1 MQKIYSWKSC
11 CFLFLLCMGV
21 SSVFAQR
28 AITGKVTSTS
38 DSTGLPGV
46 TITMQ
51 GAPGG
56 AVTDATGRFSLQV
69 PASVHALSFSYVGYR
84 PQTFTIGDQS
94 NISVALEVA
103 SKGLNEVLVVGYG
116 TQTRRDATGTISSI
130 KGADIK
136 NLPVSDAAQALQGR
150 ASGVDIVRSDGSPG
164 TQPNIRIR
172 GTGTINDAEP
182 LIVIDGV
189 PAGNIN
195 DVNPNDIASMEV
207 LKDASSSAIYGT
219 RAANGVIIITTKKG
233 NYGEKL
239 RTSVNVYRGVSN
251 SIRNIPMLTAPDLV
265 MLKKE
270 RYTNDGL
277 AIDPIWQDP
286 YYATQRTD
294 WQKAILRS
302 GQVTNADVSVRGG
315 NASSNYMLSGGYY
328 DEKGIVENTTFKRYS
343 VRINSEHKIGK
354 RLKIGEN
361 IQLTYKQSWGLD
373 TYSSQTGL
381 LFSALRFNPAI
392 PVHNPDGSYGSS
404 KASNQLGD
412 INNPV
417 FTAETSDGWNK
428 NYRLLGSVYA
438 EVQIMDGLT
447 LRGNYGFDGS
457 IFNQQSFSPK
467 VLDQTRTSDHATL
480 WDRSESNKSEL
491 GEVFLTYNKIF
502 SQKHH
507 INLTGGYSVQT
518 FNGYFFR
525 AESWGLNDESM
536 DQRVLDN
543 GNDYH
548 AINGNFLPQSALAS
562 GFVRGFYSFKD
573 KYLVTLT
580 FRADGSSNFPEGNR
594 WGKFPAFSLGWR
606 ASDEPFF
613 KDLVNEDLFS
623 NLKITG
629 GWGQLGNQKVDAF
642 QFLAPIL
649 RDRRYSFGDN
659 PFTGIW
665 NSRLANPDITWE
677 KAEMTNISGE
687 FGFFKNKLNAVITWF
702 NKNTRDMLVPA
713 PALDIHGTAGIPD
726 RNIGELNNRGWEFEV
741 NYQGGNKDFSYNI
754 GVNASFIKNKITK
767 LYDKDSYIA
776 ASLYGRQGAEISRTY
791 EGQPLASFFGWK
803 TGGIYQNQQQIDNDP
818 NIANDPRKSSI
829 KPGDVIFLDVDGPGR
844 DGKRDGI
851 VDEND
856 RTYLGSPNPKMTYG
870 IQAGA
875 AYKGFDLNL
884 SFSGV
889 AGVQLY
895 NADKMQGMDP
905 IYPYNMYAD
914 ALNRWHGEG
923 TSNSVPRM
931 TADVS
936 NQNLRV
942 SDRFVESGNYFTLR
956 NISLGYTIPAK
967 VWGRSGVSDLRIY
980 VAAQNLFIITNYSGL
995 TPMLGYNGNVNDGN
1009 LQRGVDVAA
1018 YPQARSFTF
1027 GGTINF

>member
-1 MQKIYSWKSC
+1 MQKFYSWKY

-28 AITGKVTSTS
+28 TITGKVTSTA

-51 GAPGG
+51 GAAGG

-69 PASVHALSFSYVGYR
+69 PQAVHALSFSYVGYR
-84 PQTFTIGDQS
+84 PQTFTIGDQA

-116 TQTRRDATGTISSI
+116 TQTRKDATGTISSI

-219 RAANGVIIITTKKG
+219 RAANGVIIITTKRG

-270 RYTNDGL
+270 RYTNDGA

-286 YYATQRTD
+286 FYATQRTD

-343 VRINSEHKIGK
+343 VRINSEHKLGK

-361 IQLTYKQSWGLD
+361 IQMTYKQSWGLD

-438 EVQIMDGLT
+438 EVEILDGLT

-457 IFNQQSFSPK
+457 ILNQQSFSPK

-491 GEVFLTYNKIF
+491 GEVFLTYNKTF

-525 AESWGLNDESM
+525 AEGWGLNDEST

-543 GNDYH
+543 VNDYH
-548 AINGNFLPQSALAS
+548 ALNGNFLPQSALAS

-573 KYLVTLT
+573 RYLVTLT

-613 KDLVNEDLFS
+613 KQMVNEDLFS

-642 QFLAPIL
+642 QYLAPIS

-659 PFTGIW
+659 PFTGVW

-726 RNIGELNNRGWEFEV
+726 RNIGELNNRGWEFELS
-741 NYQGGNKDFSYNI
+741 YQGGSKDFSYNI
-754 GVNASFIKNKITK
+754 GANASFIKNKITK
-767 LYDKDSYIA
+767 LYDKDSYIG

-791 EGQPLASFFGWK
+791 EGQPLASFYGWK
-803 TGGIYQNQQQIDNDP
+803 TGGIYQNQAQIDNDP
-818 NIANDPRKSSI
+818 NIANDPRKASI
-829 KPGDVIFLDVDGPGR
+829 KPGDVIFLDVSGP
-844 DGKRDGI
+844 DDKRDGI
-851 VDEND
+851 IDEDD
-856 RTYLGSPNPKMTYG
+856 RTFLGSPNPKMTYG

-967 VWGRSGVSDLRIY
+967 VWGRTGVSDLRIY